1 MRIAV
6 TGREGQVVR
15 ALVECGSRL
24 GHEIVP
30 VGRPELDLA
39 KNPSQVGH
47 ALAAACPQAIVSAAA
62 YTAVDRAESERDLA
76 FAVNERGARI
86 VAEAANGLG
95 VPLVHLSTDYV
106 FDGSK
111 NAPYVETDPTAPTG
125 IYGASKLAG
134 EAAVLTAHPNS
145 AVLRTAWI
153 YSPFGTNFAKAM
165 LRLAQEQDE
174 VAVVADQYGNPTS
187 ALDLAEGILAVME
200 NLSASD
206 DLSQR
211 GIFHMASAGEATWA
225 DFAEVIFS
233 SSAALRGPS
242 ARVRRIRTADYA
254 TAAKRPANSRLDCS
268 KLHLAHGIHLPE
280 WHSSVP
286 DVVRQLVP

>member
-6 TGREGQVVR
+6 TGRQGQVVR

-24 GHEIVP
+24 GHEIAP

-39 KNPSQVGH
+39 GDAARARQ
-47 ALAAACPQAIVSAAA
+47 ALAAASPDSIVSAAA

-76 FAVNERGARI
+76 FAVNERGARV
-86 VAEAANGLG
+86 VAEAANELG

-111 NAPYVETDPTAPTG
+111 NAPYVETDATVPTG

-134 EAAVLTAHPNS
+134 ERAVLTAQPNS
-145 AVLRTAWI
+145 AILRAAWV
-153 YSPFGTNFAKAM
+153 YSPFGANFAKTV
-165 LRLAQEQDE
+165 LRLAGQQEE
-174 VAVVADQYGNPTS
+174 VAVIADQQGNPTS
-187 ALDLAEGILAVME
+187 ALDLAEGILGVVE
-200 NLSASD
+200 NLVASD
-206 DLSQR
+206 DPNQR
-211 GIFHMASAGEATWA
+211 GIFHVASGGEATWA
-225 DFAEVIFS
+225 DFAEAIFS
-233 SSAALRGPS
+233 SSAALGGPS
-242 ARVRRIRTADYA
+242 AQVRRIRTIDYA

-268 KLHLAHGIHLPE
+268 RLRDAYGIALPE

-286 DVVRQLVP
+286 EVVRRLVL

>member
-24 GHEIVP
+24 GHQIVP

-39 KNPSQVGH
+39 QNPSRVGQ
-47 ALAAACPQAIVSAAA
+47 ALAAAYPDAIVSAAA

-76 FAVNERGARI
+76 FVVNERGARV
-86 VAEAANGLG
+86 VAEAANELD

-111 NAPYVETDPTAPTG
+111 NAPYFETDLTAPMG

-134 EAAVLTAHPNS
+134 ESAVLAAHPNS
-145 AVLRTAWI
+145 VILRTAWI
-153 YSPFGTNFAKAM
+153 YSPFGTNFAKTM
-165 LRLAQEQDE
+165 LRLAREQEE
-174 VAVVADQYGNPTS
+174 VAVVADQKGNPTS
-187 ALDLAEGILAVME
+187 ALDLAGGILDVVA
-200 NLSASD
+200 NLLASD
-206 DLSQR
+206 DQNKR
-211 GIFHMASAGEATWA
+211 GMFHMASAGEATWA
-225 DFAEVIFS
+225 DFAEAIFS
-233 SSAALRGPS
+233 LSAALSGPS
-242 ARVRRIRTADYA
+242 ARVRRIRTEDYP

-268 KLHLAHGIHLPE
+268 KLCDAHGIRLPE
-280 WHSSVP
+280 GHSSLP
-286 DVVRQLVP
+286 GVVRRLVL